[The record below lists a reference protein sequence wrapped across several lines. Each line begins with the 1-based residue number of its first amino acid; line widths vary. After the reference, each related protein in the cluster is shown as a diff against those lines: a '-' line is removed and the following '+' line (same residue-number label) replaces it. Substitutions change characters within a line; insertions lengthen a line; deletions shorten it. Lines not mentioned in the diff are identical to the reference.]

1 MQHETQV
8 RLIREALE
16 AIERGA
22 PPMTEAFTRNNPAT
36 YTSPE
41 HAHREREILFREYPL
56 VAGFSCKVRKPGD
69 YFTDSLGPTP
79 ILVARNSAGQLRAF
93 ANICRHRGSRLIDG
107 CGSGAARF
115 SCPYHAWSYDLDG
128 KLRAIPEDAG
138 FATLDRERHGLVSF
152 PVEEKFGL
160 LWVTPHEG
168 GRIDVAG
175 HLGGLA
181 EDLASYGIDDFTL
194 ADQRVMR
201 RTMNWKLVSDTFWE
215 AYHIKVLH
223 KSNVAP
229 LFVKNLA
236 LYDGFGLCHR
246 LVGIRNSI
254 EKMRALPES
263 EWDLIPHATILMNLF
278 PNTICVMQS
287 DHLETYRV
295 FPAPGSV
302 NQSITEVSV
311 LTPPAESENP
321 KWKKVMD
328 LLVGVVE
335 QDFAIGEQIQRNF
348 ETGLLPAVVYGRYE
362 PALEHFHRSIRHA
375 LGEPNP
381 YFVLPVSYR

>member
-1 MQHETQV
+1 MQHQTQV
-8 RLIREALE
+8 RLIREALD
-16 AIERGA
+16 AIERGS
-22 PPMTEAFTRNNPAT
+22 PPMTEAFTRNDPAA
-36 YTSPE
+36 YTSAE
-41 HAHREREILFREYPL
+41 HARREREILFREFPL
-56 VAGFSCKVRKPGD
+56 VAGFSCKVTKPGD
-69 YFTDSLGPTP
+69 YFTDSLGHTP
-79 ILVARNSAGQLRAF
+79 ILVTRNGAGQLRAF
-93 ANICRHRGSRLIDG
+93 ANICRHRGSRLVDG
-107 CGSGAARF
+107 CGFGAVRF

-128 KLRAIPEDAG
+128 KLRAIPEEVG
-138 FATLDRERHGLVSF
+138 FAALDRERHGLVSF

-160 LWVTPHEG
+160 VWVMPREG
-168 GRIDVAG
+168 GHIDVAG

-181 EDLASYGIDDFTL
+181 DDLGSYGLDDFVL

-201 RTMNWKLVSDTFWE
+201 RNMNWKLVSDTFWE

-254 EKMRALPES
+254 EKMRTLPES
-263 EWDLIPHATILMNLF
+263 RWDLIPHATILMNLF

-295 FPAPGSV
+295 FPVPGSV
-302 NQSITEVSV
+302 NQSITEISV
-311 LTPPAESENP
+311 LTPPADAENP

-335 QDFAIGEQIQRNF
+335 QDFGIGEQIQRNF
-348 ETGLLPAVVYGRYE
+348 ETGVLREVVYGRYE
-362 PALEHFHRSIRHA
+362 PALEHFHRSIRSA
-375 LGEPNP
+375 LGA
-381 YFVLPVSYR
+381 

>member
-1 MQHETQV
+1 MQHDIQV

-16 AIERGA
+16 AIDRGA
-22 PPMTEAFTRNNPAT
+22 PPMTEAFTRNDPAA

-41 HAHREREILFREYPL
+41 RARREREILFREYPL
-56 VAGFSCKVRKPGD
+56 VAGFSCTVKNRGD

-79 ILVARNSAGQLRAF
+79 ILVTRNNDGRLRAF
-93 ANICRHRGSRLIDG
+93 ANICRHRGSRLVDG
-107 CGSGAARF
+107 CGSGAVRF

-128 KLRAIPEDAG
+128 RLRAIPEEAG
-138 FATLDRERHGLVSF
+138 FAMLDRESHGLVSF

-160 LWVTPHEG
+160 VWVTADEG
-168 GRIDVAG
+168 AHIDVAK

-181 EDLASYGIDDFTL
+181 DDLASYGIDDFEL
-194 ADQRVMR
+194 ADQRVVR
-201 RTMNWKLVSDTFWE
+201 RKMNWKLVSDTFWE

-254 EKMRALPES
+254 EKMRALPEAQW
-263 EWDLIPHATILMNLF
+263 ELIPHATILMNLF

-295 FPAPGSV
+295 FPAPGAV
-302 NQSITEVSV
+302 NESITEISV
-311 LTPPAESENP
+311 LTPPADTENP

-348 ETGLLPAVVYGRYE
+348 ESGALREVVYGRYE

-375 LGEPNP
+375 LGGSAP
-381 YFVLPVSYR
+381 